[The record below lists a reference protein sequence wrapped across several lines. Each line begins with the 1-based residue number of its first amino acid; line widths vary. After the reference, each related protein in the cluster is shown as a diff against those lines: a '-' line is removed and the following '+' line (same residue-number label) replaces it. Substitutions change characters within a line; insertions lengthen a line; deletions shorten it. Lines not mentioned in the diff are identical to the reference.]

1 LPVTVAVA
9 VLTRTLELLAV
20 VAVGAGVL
28 LLLPVLVEL
37 PQAARAIASK
47 RTMVIGKV
55 RLRYIMFFF
64 FS

>member
-1 LPVTVAVA
+1 MPVTVAVA

-20 VAVGAGVL
+20 VAVGAGV

>member
-1 LPVTVAVA
+1 
-9 VLTRTLELLAV
+9 LTRTLELLAV